1 MWKMSTVN
9 LTTYL
14 ITMDDLMRVYELAW
28 CKLLTSMQHFHRF
41 YQECHFLYWTI
52 LIYFCNLK
60 KKIWKENEI
69 RGSIAKIIY
78 IGNKLKF
85 LIMLIPLFRISDVS
99 MLASSVVDHEFEP
112 WLGKTKTI
120 KLEFAASPLSMQL
133 WGVRAKSVWLGIRTM
148 CSSGVTYLSMDCC
161 FSELA
166 LQRSNLV

>member
-85 LIMLIPLFRISDVS
+85 LIMLIPLFRHANSYTLIKSSIVIKYVVKLTVLIFHIDYIYYWVS
-99 MLASSVVDHEFEP
+99 LYSALVHFIIHYFYVVH
-112 WLGKTKTI
+112 LKYG
-120 KLEFAASPLSMQL
+120 
-133 WGVRAKSVWLGIRTM
+133 
-148 CSSGVTYLSMDCC
+148 
-161 FSELA
+161 
-166 LQRSNLV
+166 